1 MGELVAVGV
10 RDGDELEEC
19 EVDGAVLDGESWE
32 LDGFDGNFWVLG
44 LEDEEVDRI
53 SNEEEAATVMFGLT
67 CSSYVAR
74 K

>member
-1 MGELVAVGV
+1 MGCVMGELVVVGV

-32 LDGFDGNFWVLG
+32 LDGFDDNVWVLG

-53 SNEEEAATVMFGLT
+53 SDATVG
-67 CSSYVAR
+67 R
-74 K
+74 RRRI

>member
-1 MGELVAVGV
+1 MGCVMGELVVVGV

-32 LDGFDGNFWVLG
+32 LDGFDGNVWVLG

-53 SNEEEAATVMFGLT
+53 SDATVG
-67 CSSYVAR
+67 R
-74 K
+74 RRRI